1 MKIKY
6 EEPIVS
12 HKELTARQKD
22 DPDDDEDEVIINF
35 FTSINLV
42 TSAIEEVD
50 LD

>member
-1 MKIKY
+1 MGLGI
-6 EEPIVS
+6 
-12 HKELTARQKD
+12 T
-22 DPDDDEDEVIINF
+22 DDDEDEVIINF